1 MDESAQGQGQ
11 TRTSTDGDGKSGGA
25 TVEKAPTGILGLDQI
40 LGGGLPKGRA
50 ILVVGSAGSGKTIL
64 ATEFLARGALSY
76 DEPGV
81 LVTFE
86 ESIDELSANAAG
98 FGWDFKRLQ
107 EEKRLQPLVIDLAA
121 AGGMHTGSFDLE
133 ALFVRVGN
141 AIKKVKRTINK

>member
-64 ATEFLARGALSY
+64 ATE
-76 DEPGV
+76 
-81 LVTFE
+81 
-86 ESIDELSANAAG
+86 
-98 FGWDFKRLQ
+98 
-107 EEKRLQPLVIDLAA
+107 
-121 AGGMHTGSFDLE
+121 
-133 ALFVRVGN
+133 
-141 AIKKVKRTINK
+141 